1 MLGTATFLAFYYLGF
16 GFLAFLGW
24 ACITDSS
31 GRPVG
36 PVPRRRLRR
45 LSIALALV
53 GVLHPALAL
62 AGRDLAAQ
70 LRDIDG
76 PPDPNAAW
84 TVRITGWA
92 VVAAL
97 GLAALVVLSQLGPFE
112 AVPGLQ
118 QIRAALPYS
127 NGGDA

>member
-31 GRPVG
+31 GRPAA
-36 PVPRRRLRR
+36 PLHRKRLRR
-45 LSIALALV
+45 LSVGLALV
-53 GVLHPALAL
+53 GILHPALAL

-70 LRDIDG
+70 LRDTDG
-76 PPDPNAAW
+76 PPDPDAGR
-84 TVRITGWA
+84 TLRITGWA
-92 VVAAL
+92 VVAAV
-97 GLAALVVLSQLGPFE
+97 GLAVLVVLSQLGPFE
-112 AVPGLQ
+112 AVPGIR

-127 NGGDA
+127 SRGDA